1 MFRQD
6 LQDQL
11 DFCILKHKED
21 ILLTLLARRPC
32 GGSILSDSLF
42 VGIAPPRGRHT
53 QRAFFDRIYRILGI
67 IFFET

>member
-21 ILLTLLARRPC
+21 ILLIL
-32 GGSILSDSLF
+32 SILSDFLS
-42 VGIAPPRGRHT
+42 VGIAPPRGRQT